1 MSSLDRYKPINIP
14 DKFNRPVQTKSFPIG
29 YEELHLSF
37 YDVDLVKDLI
47 DFWGLLYRE
56 PKKDSELKYIDLFRD
71 RNFQDE
77 DHRKNAIKKATRQ
90 EARQPFFDEL
100 TTKPLKKMS
109 ENVRWVAEM
118 LVQTGY
124 AQFVL

>member
-14 DKFNRPVQTKSFPIG
+14 DKFNRPIETKSFPID

-109 ENVRWVAEM
+109 ENVRWVAEI

>member
-1 MSSLDRYKPINIP
+1 MSSLDRYKPINIT
-14 DKFNRPVQTKSFPIG
+14 DKFNRPIQTKSFPID

-109 ENVRWVAEM
+109 ENVRWVAEI

>member
-14 DKFNRPVQTKSFPIG
+14 DKFNRPIETKSFPIG

>member
-1 MSSLDRYKPINIP
+1 MSSLDRYKPTNIP
-14 DKFNRPVQTKSFPIG
+14 DKFNRPIQTKTFPIG
-29 YEELHLSF
+29 YEELYLSF
-37 YDVDLVKDLI
+37 YDIDLVKDLI

>member
-14 DKFNRPVQTKSFPIG
+14 DKFNRPIETKSFPID

-77 DHRKNAIKKATRQ
+77 DHRKNAIKKASRQ

-109 ENVRWVAEM
+109 ENVRWVAEI

>member
-14 DKFNRPVQTKSFPIG
+14 DKFNRPIETKSFPID

-37 YDVDLVKDLI
+37 YDVDSVLDLI

-109 ENVRWVAEM
+109 ENVRWVAEI

>member
-14 DKFNRPVQTKSFPIG
+14 DKFNRPIQTKSFPIG

>member
-14 DKFNRPVQTKSFPIG
+14 DKFNRPIQTKSFPIG

-56 PKKDSELKYIDLFRD
+56 PRKDSELKYIDLFRD

>member
-14 DKFNRPVQTKSFPIG
+14 DKFNRPIETKSFPID

-109 ENVRWVAEM
+109 ENVRWVAET

>member
-14 DKFNRPVQTKSFPIG
+14 DKFNRPIETKSFPID
-29 YEELHLSF
+29 YEELHLSL

-109 ENVRWVAEM
+109 ENVRWVAEI

>member
-14 DKFNRPVQTKSFPIG
+14 DKFNRPIQTKSFPIG

-77 DHRKNAIKKATRQ
+77 DHRKNAIKKAIRQ

>member
-14 DKFNRPVQTKSFPIG
+14 DKFNRPIETKSFPID
-29 YEELHLSF
+29 YEEPHLSF

-109 ENVRWVAEM
+109 ENVRWVAEI

>member
-14 DKFNRPVQTKSFPIG
+14 DKFNRPIQTKSFPIG
-29 YEELHLSF
+29 YEELYLSF
-37 YDVDLVKDLI
+37 YDTDLVKDLI

-56 PKKDSELKYIDLFRD
+56 PKKDSELKYVDLFRD

-124 AQFVL
+124 AQCVL

>member
-14 DKFNRPVQTKSFPIG
+14 DKFNRPIETKSFPIG

-109 ENVRWVAEM
+109 ENVRWVAEI

>member
-14 DKFNRPVQTKSFPIG
+14 DKFNRPIQTKSFPID

-56 PKKDSELKYIDLFRD
+56 PKKDSELKYVDLFRD

-100 TTKPLKKMS
+100 TTNPLKKMS

>member
-14 DKFNRPVQTKSFPIG
+14 DKFNRPIQTKSFPID

-100 TTKPLKKMS
+100 TTKPLKKLS
-109 ENVRWVAEM
+109 ENVRWVAEI

>member
-14 DKFNRPVQTKSFPIG
+14 DKFNRPIETKSFPID

-56 PKKDSELKYIDLFRD
+56 PKKDSELKYIDLCRD

-109 ENVRWVAEM
+109 ENVRWVAEI

>member
-1 MSSLDRYKPINIP
+1 MSLLDRYKPINIL
-14 DKFNRPVQTKSFPIG
+14 DKFNRPIQTKTFPIG
-29 YEELHLSF
+29 YEELYLSF
-37 YDVDLVKDLI
+37 YDIDLVKDLI

-100 TTKPLKKMS
+100 TTKSLKKMS
-109 ENVRWVAEM
+109 KNVRWVAEM

>member
-14 DKFNRPVQTKSFPIG
+14 DKFNRPIQTKSFPID

-109 ENVRWVAEM
+109 ENVRWVAEI

>member
-14 DKFNRPVQTKSFPIG
+14 DKFNRPIETRSFPID

-109 ENVRWVAEM
+109 ENVRWVAEI

>member
-14 DKFNRPVQTKSFPIG
+14 DKFNRPIETKSFPIG

-90 EARQPFFDEL
+90 EARQPFFDGL

>member
-14 DKFNRPVQTKSFPIG
+14 DKFNRPIQTKSFPID

>member
-1 MSSLDRYKPINIP
+1 MDRYKPINIP
-14 DKFNRPVQTKSFPIG
+14 DKFNRPIQTKSFPID

-109 ENVRWVAEM
+109 ENVRWVAEI

>member
-1 MSSLDRYKPINIP
+1 MDRYKPINIP
-14 DKFNRPVQTKSFPIG
+14 DKFNRPIQTKSFPIG

>member
-14 DKFNRPVQTKSFPIG
+14 DKFNRPIQTKSFPIG

-109 ENVRWVAEM
+109 ENVRWVAEI

>member
-14 DKFNRPVQTKSFPIG
+14 DKFNRPIQTKSFPID

-109 ENVRWVAEM
+109 ENVRWIAEI

>member
-14 DKFNRPVQTKSFPIG
+14 DKFNRPIQTKSLPID

-109 ENVRWVAEM
+109 ENVRWVAEI

>member
-14 DKFNRPVQTKSFPIG
+14 DKFNRPIQTKSFPID

-71 RNFQDE
+71 RNFQDQ

-109 ENVRWVAEM
+109 ENVRWVAEI